1 MGRLE
6 GVWIG
11 LWRRGWAGLVGSGL
25 GCGDGP
31 VRGSVDRVV
40 AGRMGRLIWELGF
53 DIGKKGEIVGNFRLI
68 SGLLLLEIGVV
79 G

>member
-1 MGRLE
+1 
-6 GVWIG
+6 
-11 LWRRGWAGLVGSGL
+11 
-25 GCGDGP
+25 
-31 VRGSVDRVV
+31 VDRVV
-40 AGRMGRLIWELGF
+40 AERMGRLIWELGF